1 MPYKPTHKQRHWYV
15 MHNGLFCCLHLL
27 FCWNYSL
34 CIECLAKPTIE
45 KQRHLILGARF
56 RCNTNKFSSVNIR
69 SSVNLICVVA
79 QKKRLFY
86 FVTSGFHCLS
96 IWQSKIRCFK
106 LSLKCWVTFFSF
118 SMCQMENGTIYKYI
132 HCIYIQEKKSF
143 SDDSNNAIRIRIY
156 SHNRCKI
163 RIERFWLSSRNINWR
178 VV

>member
-1 MPYKPTHKQRHWYV
+1 
-15 MHNGLFCCLHLL
+15 MHNGQFCCLHLL

-106 LSLKCWVTFFSF
+106 LSLKCWVTFFFFFYVSDGKRNYI
-118 SMCQMENGTIYKYI
+118 QIYTLYIYSREKIIFWWFKYI
-132 HCIYIQEKKSF
+132 EYILIIDVKWQLKIFDLVQET
-143 SDDSNNAIRIRIY
+143 
-156 SHNRCKI
+156 
-163 RIERFWLSSRNINWR
+163 
-178 VV
+178 